1 MIKINSEL
9 PNCMLG
15 YNNHLNEYDFVLFHL
30 YTTNKDYKDY
40 YLKQRQLYPRRFMIF
55 DNSAYEFYVK
65 GETLNLTEFYEAICE
80 LQPDV
85 YILPDVLMNKEE
97 TLKGVTEFLDNFS
110 LGITMNTKTTPKPL
124 AVAQGNS
131 SADLLDCLEKYKAL
145 GITHIALPF
154 HNSFFKEMSVRVPG
168 YIQQPFVDKY
178 GIVLTEDHMYAMGR
192 VKFVRAHM
200 DLLKSFEHV
209 HFLGS
214 HCPLE
219 KVFYKDFHTMDT
231 GYPVKCAVKGD
242 RLFKEIGKPDVIIDE
257 FLDINLPSATQ
268 KLIKSNVLAFRNL

>member
-1 MIKINSEL
+1 MMINSEL

-30 YTTNKDYKDY
+30 YTTNKDYKEY

-80 LQPDV
+80 LRPDV

-131 SADLLDCLEKYKAL
+131 PADLIDCLEKYKAL

-192 VKFVRAHM
+192 VKFVRTHM

-219 KVFYKDFHTMDT
+219 KIFYKDFHTMDT

-242 RLFKEIGKPDVIIDE
+242 RLFHEFGKPDVIIDE
-257 FLDINLPSATQ
+257 FLDVKLPPATQ
-268 KLIKSNVLAFRNL
+268 KLIKSNVLEFRNL